1 MNAFRL
7 VPFCLLF
14 VACHSAPIGYEA
26 KPEDPLDGYKGTY
39 AEAGV
44 NTEVALG
51 PKQEYLLSGYKTL
64 QDDNA
69 RLARENQS
77 LQQKV
82 RELEGNFGR
91 ESETLQRERAL
102 RTQAEAEVAALQQKR
117 RELEARILSLGIEK
131 AKLEQATILA
141 KIAELQRTL
150 ETVPGNGPAAAPS
163 GGHQ

>member
-1 MNAFRL
+1 MRTPRAASLCIFL
-7 VPFCLLF
+7 A
-14 VACHSAPIGYEA
+14 ACHSAPLGYA
-26 KPEDPLDGYKGTY
+26 PKPEDPLDGYKGTY

-51 PKQEYLLSGYKTL
+51 PKQEFLLSGFTALK
-64 QDDNA
+64 DENA
-69 RLARENQS
+69 KLERENKT

-91 ESETLQRERAL
+91 ESESLQRERAL

-141 KIAELQRTL
+141 KIADLQRTM
-150 ETVPGNGPAAAPS
+150 ETMPGNGPAAAPT
-163 GGHQ
+163 GGRQ